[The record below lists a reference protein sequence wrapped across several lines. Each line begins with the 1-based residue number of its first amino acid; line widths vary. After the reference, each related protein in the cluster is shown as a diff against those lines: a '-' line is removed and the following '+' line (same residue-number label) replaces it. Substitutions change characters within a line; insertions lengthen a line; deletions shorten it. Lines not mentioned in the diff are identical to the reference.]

1 MRTECRKP
9 PQVVNESMTSVP
21 VQVSS
26 TVRRTLIALTAVGA
40 IAVVAGA
47 AIDPP
52 RMWANWLLV
61 SFYVLTLALGGL
73 CFVAIHYASG
83 ATWGVAIRR
92 VPEAL
97 AAVVPLAAVA
107 MAVVWVVKPELY
119 AWTGGDFG
127 PAPGETLTFK
137 RAWLDR
143 PFFLARAGTYAALWA
158 LFAWAILRHSRLQDG
173 GEDGRRTA
181 ANRHLSGAFLA
192 IFGVT
197 FSLASFDW
205 IMSLEPGWYSTIFGV
220 YHFAGLFLSALAA
233 VVLLALWLE
242 RTGPLAG
249 VLHDDHLHDFG
260 KLVFAFSTFWAYI
273 WFSQY
278 MLIWYA
284 NIPEETTYFVTRT
297 HGGWFAFFVL
307 NVALNWVVPFAALI
321 RRDAKRDRR
330 VLAAVAAVVL
340 LGRWIDLYLMIL
352 PPIVGARAVPGVW
365 EVGVFAG
372 GAGLF
377 GLALTRALRAA
388 PIVPLGDP
396 DLSASLQYES

>member
-1 MRTECRKP
+1 MNP
-9 PQVVNESMTSVP
+9 MTVVP
-21 VQVSS
+21 VQLSS
-26 TVRRTLIALTAVGA
+26 HARRTLVVLAAAGTV
-40 IAVVAGA
+40 AVVAGA
-47 AIDPP
+47 AIDSD

-61 SFYVLTLALGGL
+61 SYYALTLALGGL

-83 ATWGVAIRR
+83 ATWAVAIRR

-97 AAVVPLAAVA
+97 AGIVPFAALATAVVLI
-107 MAVVWVVKPELY
+107 VKPGLY
-119 AWTGGDFG
+119 PWTAGDFG
-127 PAPGETLTFK
+127 PDTGGTLTFK
-137 RAWLDR
+137 RTWLDW
-143 PFFLARAGTYAALWA
+143 PFFLGRAGAYAALWTIFA
-158 LFAWAILRHSRLQDG
+158 LAILRHSRRQDR
-173 GEDGRRTA
+173 GEDGRRSA
-181 ANRHLSGAFLA
+181 ANRRLSGAFLA

-220 YHFAGLFLSALAA
+220 YQFAGLFLSALAA

-242 RTGPLAG
+242 RAGPLAG
-249 VLHDDHLHDFG
+249 VLHDNHLHDFG

-284 NIPEETTYFVTRT
+284 NIPEETTYFVART
-297 HGGWFAFFVL
+297 HGGWFVFFVL
-307 NVALNWVVPFAALI
+307 NVVLNWMVPFAVLI
-321 RRDAKRDRR
+321 RRDTKRDRR

-340 LGRWIDLYLMIL
+340 VGRWIDLYVMIL
-352 PPIVGARAVPGVW
+352 PPIVGARALPGPW
-365 EVGVFAG
+365 EIGVFAG

-377 GLALTRALRAA
+377 GLALTRALRTA

>member
-1 MRTECRKP
+1 
-9 PQVVNESMTSVP
+9 MTSVP
-21 VQVSS
+21 VQVSP
-26 TVRRTLIALTAVGA
+26 TVRRALIALTAVGT
-40 IAVVAGA
+40 IAAVAAA
-47 AIDPP
+47 AIDPH

-61 SFYVLTLALGGL
+61 SYYALTLALGGL

-83 ATWGVAIRR
+83 ATWAVAIRR

-97 AAVVPLAAVA
+97 AAVLPVAAAGAAV
-107 MAVVWVVKPELY
+107 VLIVSPELY
-119 AWTGGDFG
+119 PWTGGDFG
-127 PAPGETLTFK
+127 PASGATLTFK
-137 RAWLDR
+137 RVWLDG
-143 PFFLARAGTYAALWA
+143 PFFLARAAVYAALWTT
-158 LFAWAILRHSRLQDG
+158 FAWAILRHSRLQDR

-181 ANRHLSGAFLA
+181 ANRRLSGAFLA

-220 YHFAGLFLSALAA
+220 YQFAGLFLAALAA
-233 VVLLALWLE
+233 VVLLSLWLE

-249 VLHDDHLHDFG
+249 VLHDNHLHDFG
-260 KLVFAFSTFWAYI
+260 KLIFTFSTFWAYI

-284 NIPEETTYFVTRT
+284 NIPEETTYFVART

-307 NVALNWVVPFAALI
+307 NVVLNWVVPFAVLI

-330 VLAAVAAVVL
+330 VLAAVAAAVL
-340 LGRWIDLYLMIL
+340 LGRWVDLYVMIL
-352 PPIVGARAVPGVW
+352 PPIVGERALPGLS
-365 EVGVFAG
+365 EAGVFVAG
-372 GAGLF
+372 TGLF
-377 GLALTRALRAA
+377 GLALSRALRAA
-388 PIVPLGDP
+388 PIVPIGDP